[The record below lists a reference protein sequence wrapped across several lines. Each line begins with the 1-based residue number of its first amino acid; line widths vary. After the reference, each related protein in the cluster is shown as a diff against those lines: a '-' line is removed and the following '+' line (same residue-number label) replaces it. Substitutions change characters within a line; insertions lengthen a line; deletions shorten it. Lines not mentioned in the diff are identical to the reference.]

1 MVKSMSELEK
11 YINSDDDL
19 DNLIRSGL
27 IHYQFET
34 IHPFLDGNGRVGR
47 MLITLFLMEK
57 GLLERPV
64 LYISY
69 FLKRNRIEYY
79 DRLSEVR
86 NKGNYEQWIKFFLKA
101 IAESA
106 SDAIK
111 RLEEAGILVQTAGQ
125 KRNRIFSY
133 EEYLDI
139 LRKGT

>member
-1 MVKSMSELEK
+1 MSELEK